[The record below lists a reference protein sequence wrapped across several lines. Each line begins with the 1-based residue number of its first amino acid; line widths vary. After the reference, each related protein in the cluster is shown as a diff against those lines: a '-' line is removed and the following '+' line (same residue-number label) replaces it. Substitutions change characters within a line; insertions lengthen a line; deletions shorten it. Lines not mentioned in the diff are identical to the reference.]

1 MPGGTLILGLGNP
14 ILSDDRIGLLVAR
27 RLGELLPGVDVEE
40 ASIAGMAMLDI
51 ISGYG
56 RLVVVD
62 SVMTGKGQP
71 GDLYRMSL
79 EDLGPAVPVV
89 SPHGAGLASTIE
101 AGRVMG
107 YDLPGEIEIYAV
119 EIEND
124 TEFGETLS
132 PAVEARLPDIV
143 GEIIERS
150 FPQRPE

>member
-1 MPGGTLILGLGNP
+1 MPSGTLILGMGNP

-27 RLGELLPGVDVEE
+27 RLGELVEGVDVEE
-40 ASIAGMAMLDI
+40 ASIAGIALLDLI
-51 ISGYG
+51 QGYR

-62 SVMTGKGQP
+62 SVVTGKGKP
-71 GDLYRMSL
+71 GDLYRMDL
-79 EDLGPAVPVV
+79 DDLGPAVPAV

-107 YDLPGEIEIYAV
+107 YDLPVEIEIWAV

-124 TEFGETLS
+124 SEFGESLS

-143 GEIIERS
+143 DDIIESS
-150 FPQRPE
+150 FQQQVE